1 MIRVNEKRYLFVDQ
15 SRDTAAKGWMSRVYG
30 CRAEERGLLAKSKY
44 ENIRYLGN
52 LSSLGNGQFYWQ
64 AIGLFSNKYLLTTFS
79 NKTSEHGNTNFYFY
93 IRSYQE
99 KSMYL
104 LHW

>member
-1 MIRVNEKRYLFVDQ
+1 
-15 SRDTAAKGWMSRVYG
+15 MSRVYG
-30 CRAEERGLLAKSKY
+30 CRGEERGLLAKSKY

-79 NKTSEHGNTNFYFY
+79 NKTSEHSILFLYSVISREIYVF
-93 IRSYQE
+93 IALV
-99 KSMYL
+99 KKKD
-104 LHW
+104 